1 VKRKKDHVDHV
12 LSHILQAIVMDVP
25 VFLCVHTVALQWIE
39 EVFTVLAAQTAQV
52 IHSSILTISG
62 MISWMVF
69 DLSEDII
76 MNSLIVPTF
85 KVLQEDFSILY
96 GKCP

>member
-1 VKRKKDHVDHV
+1 M
-12 LSHILQAIVMDVP
+12 LLAVP
-25 VFLCVHTVALQWIE
+25 VFHYVRTVALQWIE
-39 EVFTVLAAQTAQV
+39 EVFTIMGAQIAEI
-52 IHSSILTISG
+52 IHSSILAISG

-85 KVLQEDFSILY
+85 KVLLEDFSI
-96 GKCP
+96 